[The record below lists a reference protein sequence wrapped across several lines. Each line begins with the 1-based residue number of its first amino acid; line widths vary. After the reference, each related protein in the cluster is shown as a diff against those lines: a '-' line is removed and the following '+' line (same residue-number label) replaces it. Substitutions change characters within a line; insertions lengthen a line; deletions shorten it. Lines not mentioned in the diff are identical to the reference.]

1 MDEPYLKAKFHLHI
15 NHYKNQKATSNTPVE
30 SVQIELVYTFFKLN
44 LIKLKT
50 YTKIFVKQKQMVVNV
65 IIEMIHTI

>member
-15 NHYKNQKATSNTPVE
+15 SHYKDQKATSNTPVE
-30 SVQIELVYTFFKLN
+30 SVQKELVYTFFN

-50 YTKIFVKQKQMVVNV
+50 YTKIFVKQKQIVVNV

>member
-30 SVQIELVYTFFKLN
+30 SVQIELVYTFFN